1 MFKET
6 IDKKSY
12 LFYKNIYD
20 DSYGINLDFNT
31 LFKLY
36 SESEEELESLI
47 RSKFPPA
54 ANNVLSKVYQIRNI
68 NNSRFNKLLNELRQQ
83 TKKQFN
89 YEYIT
94 CDSFFSFK
102 NTSGNVHQDY
112 EHVCIIGCYGTTYYN
127 FPDYQS
133 QVKIQKGDMLF
144 IPRGLK
150 HNVLSPDPRIILSV
164 GFYVNK

>member
-68 NNSRFNKLLNELRQQ
+68 NNSRFNKLLNELKQQ
-83 TKKQFN
+83 TKKT
-89 YEYIT
+89 I
-94 CDSFFSFK
+94 
-102 NTSGNVHQDY
+102 
-112 EHVCIIGCYGTTYYN
+112 
-127 FPDYQS
+127 
-133 QVKIQKGDMLF
+133 
-144 IPRGLK
+144 
-150 HNVLSPDPRIILSV
+150 
-164 GFYVNK
+164 